1 MTHDDLQQLGLQ
13 LLIIIFCMN
22 IRVPNYF
29 ELLEYV
35 KLLMPLLD
43 DDQLH
48 KTIV

>member
-13 LLIIIFCMN
+13 LLIIIFFMN
-22 IRVPNYF
+22 IRVRKVLK
-29 ELLEYV
+29 LLHYV
-35 KLLMPLLD
+35 KLLMPFLD